1 MLEPLKQF
9 ICDKCGGLIE
19 SPRDGWVE
27 WLEQGDDTMYNSQY
41 GFKIVHA
48 NPKCYFYPD
57 PQYPGSLSSPL
68 EYFVG
73 ERGYSQ
79 LLCFLD
85 LGPFIMKDYKGPR
98 VKDMREFVELMRR
111 LTLPYYEEVRQ
122 YAKRLRTSEHFVAD
136 DSFYSPETLKA
147 IIQELIG
154 RHETH

>member
-9 ICDKCGGLIE
+9 ICDKCGGLIK

-48 NPKCYFYPD
+48 NPKCYFYPA
-57 PQYPGSLSSPL
+57 PEYPGSNSTPL
-68 EYFVG
+68 THFTG
-73 ERGYSQ
+73 EGGYIW

-85 LGPFIMKDYKGPR
+85 LGPLLMKNYKGSR

-111 LTLPYYEEVRQ
+111 LTLPYYEEVRR
-122 YAKRLRTSEHFVAD
+122 YAEGVRASENFVAD
-136 DSFYSPETLKA
+136 NSFYDQENLKA
-147 IIQELIG
+147 IIQELSQD
-154 RHETH
+154 RQ

>member
-9 ICDKCGGLIE
+9 ICDKCGETIK

-48 NPKCYFYPD
+48 DPKCYFYPD
-57 PQYPGSLSSPL
+57 REYPGSNSTPL
-68 EYFVG
+68 THFTG
-73 ERGYSQ
+73 EGGYTW

-85 LGPFIMKDYKGPR
+85 LGPLLMKDYKGPR

-111 LTLPYYEEVRQ
+111 LTLPYYEEVRL
-122 YAKRLRTSEHFVAD
+122 YAGSLRTSENFVAD
-136 DSFYSPETLKA
+136 NSFYEQENLKK
-147 IIQELIG
+147 IIQELSQD
-154 RHETH
+154 RR

>member
-9 ICDKCGGLIE
+9 ICDKCGGTIN

-27 WLEQGDDTMYNSQY
+27 WLEQGDDTMFNSQY

-57 PQYPGSLSSPL
+57 PEFPGSLGMPL
-68 EYFVG
+68 IDFTG
-73 ERGYSQ
+73 ASGYIW

-85 LGPFIMKDYKGPR
+85 LGPLVMENYKGPR
-98 VKDMREFVELMRR
+98 VRDMREFVELMRR

-122 YAKRLRTSEHFVAD
+122 YAKSLRSSENFVAD
-136 DSFYSPETLKA
+136 DSFYEQENLKK
-147 IIQELIG
+147 IIEEFAND
-154 RHETH
+154 R